1 METPEAVNL
10 TEFCSILNN
19 EQSNF
24 LALTLDAQTH
34 KTTIKL
40 KVAANRKL
48 TNGFD
53 STPKLAKN
61 GTVWGTGPDA
71 LNR

>member
-10 TEFCSILNN
+10 TEFCSILHN
-19 EQSNF
+19 EHSKF

-34 KTTIKL
+34 KTTIKI
-40 KVAANRKL
+40 KVAANRKI

-53 STPKLAKN
+53 STTKLAKK
-61 GTVWGTGPDA
+61 GTVWGTGPEVLDT
-71 LNR
+71 